1 MATFTL
7 RAIHDGGAFTHSS
20 GISDLE
26 VAYVQGKLVLYSA
39 SRADGGLS
47 AFTLGSGL
55 AASLLSEVSSSLATG
70 TYGVTDIVITDI
82 GGVSVVAAAGRYD
95 DKFSY
100 RLLGPGGAFGAV
112 ATIAPISQ
120 STAALAEIEVLK
132 FGSQTYMI
140 AGRDNAQGL
149 AVFSMT
155 TGYGL
160 SQVSTLSDSNAVTL
174 ANVSDLLTFNTGSAH
189 VVFAASSI
197 EHGVTSM
204 SINSSGALSVV
215 DAIDGMK
222 GYGIYQATQL
232 ATAESGDG
240 DFLLVG
246 ATGSGNISVFE
257 IGATGNLSLR
267 DMVWDSLLTRFQNV
281 TALETFDYNGRAFPL
296 AGGSDGGMTLFELGP
311 NGRLYFIT
319 NVVDTYSTTLASVS
333 AIEVAIIGG
342 DVQVFVASATEP
354 GITQFSLN
362 LGAIGNMVKPS
373 GPSNGAVGSPGDDFL
388 MGSDAR
394 NTLWGMS
401 GNDRIV
407 DGGGIDM
414 LYGGLGADTFVFV
427 KDGMYD
433 RVMDYQAGIDRID
446 LSDFD
451 MVYSIAGLDIDSTVY
466 GARVSIGAE
475 AILLVS
481 HDGQSLTATDF
492 DAASFIF

>member
-1 MATFTL
+1 
-7 RAIHDGGAFTHSS
+7 
-20 GISDLE
+20 
-26 VAYVQGKLVLYSA
+26 
-39 SRADGGLS
+39 
-47 AFTLGSGL
+47 
-55 AASLLSEVSSSLATG
+55 
-70 TYGVTDIVITDI
+70 
-82 GGVSVVAAAGRYD
+82 
-95 DKFSY
+95 
-100 RLLGPGGAFGAV
+100 
-112 ATIAPISQ
+112 
-120 STAALAEIEVLK
+120 
-132 FGSQTYMI
+132 
-140 AGRDNAQGL
+140 
-149 AVFSMT
+149 
-155 TGYGL
+155 
-160 SQVSTLSDSNAVTL
+160 
-174 ANVSDLLTFNTGSAH
+174 
-189 VVFAASSI
+189 
-197 EHGVTSM
+197 
-204 SINSSGALSVV
+204 
-215 DAIDGMK
+215 MK

-281 TALETFDYNGRAFPL
+281 TALETVDYNGRAFTL